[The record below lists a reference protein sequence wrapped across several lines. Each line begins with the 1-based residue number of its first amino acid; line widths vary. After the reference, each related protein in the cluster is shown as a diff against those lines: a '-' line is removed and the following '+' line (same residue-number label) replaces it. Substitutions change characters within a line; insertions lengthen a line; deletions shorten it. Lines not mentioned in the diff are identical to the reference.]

1 MNTRRWIAVG
11 CAAGLVTIIL
21 FTVLATLAF
30 GAGLGPTPRFTVF
43 VVVNIL
49 IGFASISILTTAAA
63 VQGRPGHRRPA
74 RRGAATQAGRSP
86 DQLAAVSPY
95 CPHTERKRPSG
106 QCLEGRFRR

>member
-63 VQGRPGHRRPA
+63 VRAFEERGDRYVKGVQDTVDRLAEALPPRPA
-74 RRGAATQAGRSP
+74 VRRIS
-86 DQLAAVSPY
+86 
-95 CPHTERKRPSG
+95 
-106 QCLEGRFRR
+106 